1 MAILAAVL
9 VAANIAF
16 LVWKS
21 ASALVRDDPL
31 AELPRTMLWAW
42 ERPEDLSFLDCEQVG
57 VAYLAETV
65 VLDERRVGYR
75 PRLQPLE
82 VPDGCRMVAV
92 VRIEAGRAKLSEE
105 QVPAVVER
113 LVAVAKTEGLAA
125 IQIDF
130 DALASQRAF
139 YRELLT
145 RLRPLLPENCK
156 LTITALASWCLRD
169 GWIADLPID
178 DAVPMLFQMGTDQ
191 GEVTRHLSRG
201 DDFRVDACRSS
212 LGISTDEPL
221 PPGPAGRRIYIFHPE
236 AWSPEALSDIL
247 KRMGAL
253 R

>member
-1 MAILAAVL
+1 
-9 VAANIAF
+9 
-16 LVWKS
+16 
-21 ASALVRDDPL
+21 
-31 AELPRTMLWAW
+31 
-42 ERPEDLSFLDCEQVG
+42 
-57 VAYLAETV
+57 YLAETV
-65 VLDERRVGYR
+65 VLDEKRAGNR

-82 VPDGCRMVAV
+82 VPDGCQIVAV

-105 QVPAVVER
+105 QIPAVLER
-113 LVAVAKTEGLAA
+113 LVSVAKTERLTA

-145 RLRPLLPENCK
+145 QLRPRLPENCR

-169 GWIADLPID
+169 GWIADLPVD
-178 DAVPMLFQMGTDQ
+178 DAVPMLFQMGTDH
-191 GEVTRHLSRG
+191 GEVTRRLSRG

-221 PPGPAGRRIYIFHPE
+221 PPGPAGRRLFIFHPE
-236 AWSPEALSDIL
+236 AWSPGAVSDIL
-247 KRMGAL
+247 KRTGAL